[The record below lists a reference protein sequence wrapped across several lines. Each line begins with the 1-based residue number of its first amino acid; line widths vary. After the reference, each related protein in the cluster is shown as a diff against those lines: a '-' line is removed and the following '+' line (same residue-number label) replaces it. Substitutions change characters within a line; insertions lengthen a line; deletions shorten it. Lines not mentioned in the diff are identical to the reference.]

1 MNKFIEAC
9 KSEDPMTAL
18 KEVAREYYDNDTDY
32 VITGELS
39 TICDKHGLITN
50 EEITNNFYKPLT
62 WDEYEGRDFKKVLLN
77 LYIEKI
83 RWTKSS
89 VFTEGKG
96 GEQS

>member
-1 MNKFIEAC
+1 MNNFIEAC

-32 VITGELS
+32 VITCELA
-39 TICDKHGLITN
+39 TICDNYWLVTN
-50 EEITNNFYKPLT
+50 EDISIAFYKPLT
-62 WDEYEGRDFKKVLLN
+62 WSEYEGRDFKKVLLN

-89 VFTEGKG
+89 VFAEV
-96 GEQS
+96 